1 MYLGA
6 CYNLTNMQRQFIL
19 FLIRWVLNSFGLWVA
34 VRLLAGNGVT
44 YDESQGFVL
53 FFWAGLV
60 LSLVNVVL
68 KPIIV
73 ILSLPAILLTLG
85 LFTLIVN
92 GFMVWIAG
100 ALVGGLHI
108 SFWAAVLAGMIIS
121 LINYVLTNLLDLNES
136 GKPA

>member
-1 MYLGA
+1 
-6 CYNLTNMQRQFIL
+6 MQRQFFR
-19 FLIRWVLNSFGLWVA
+19 FLLRWVLNSLGLWVA
-34 VRLLAGNGVT
+34 VRLLDGHGVE

-60 LSLVNVVL
+60 LSLVNAIL
-68 KPIIV
+68 KPLIV

-92 GFMVWIAG
+92 GLTVWIASL
-100 ALVGGLHI
+100 LVTGLTI

-136 GKPA
+136 GKTA

>member
-1 MYLGA
+1 
-6 CYNLTNMQRQFIL
+6 MQRQFFR
-19 FLIRWVLNSFGLWVA
+19 FLLRWVLNSLGLWVA
-34 VRLLAGNGVT
+34 VRLLDGHGVE

-60 LSLVNVVL
+60 LSLVNAIL
-68 KPIIV
+68 KPLIV

-92 GFMVWIAG
+92 GFMVWLAG
-100 ALVGGLHI
+100 LLMGGAIDI
-108 SFWAAVLAGMIIS
+108 SFWAAVLAGMVIS

-136 GKPA
+136 GKTA

>member
-1 MYLGA
+1 
-6 CYNLTNMQRQFIL
+6 MQRQFYL
-19 FLIRWVLNSFGLWVA
+19 FLLRWVLNGLGLWIA
-34 VRLLAGNGVT
+34 VRLLVGHGVE
-44 YDESQGFVL
+44 YDQSQGFML

-68 KPIIV
+68 KPVIV

-92 GFMVWIAG
+92 GFMVWFASL
-100 ALVGGLHI
+100 LVGGLTI

-121 LINYVLTNLLDLNES
+121 LINYVLTNLLDLNKS
-136 GKPA
+136 GKTS